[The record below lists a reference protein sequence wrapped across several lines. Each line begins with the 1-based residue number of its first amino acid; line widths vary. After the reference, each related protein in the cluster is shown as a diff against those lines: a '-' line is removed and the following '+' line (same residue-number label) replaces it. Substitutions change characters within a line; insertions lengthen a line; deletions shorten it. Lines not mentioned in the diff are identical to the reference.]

1 MAEMTPQ
8 AIAQINALIDE
19 MNRQRVTGQ
28 AMPDPRLS
36 FAGPAPSTAQNLMD
50 AMAMP
55 AQMATGVA
63 MQPVRA
69 GEAIGTA
76 AANPTIPNLT
86 SAGIETGLT
95 FLRPGMVLKSAGAGY
110 GAAAAKDT
118 GLFDAFAGPANAAKG
133 DKDAARA
140 ANAKAAASKAEGQAA
155 VEKAKAE
162 AAILKAKTEAERL
175 AAETRL
181 KEEEAKARLA
191 REAADKA
198 EYDRAVKTAETRR
211 DEIRATDKSFKDSTV
226 GQIYEKTG
234 GFAPMLAG
242 TVGGMAH
249 RMASG
254 VPKGPI
260 DKFLMPAIE
269 GSALTFA
276 GLNGPLIYDAFST
289 PVKNPQREALE
300 VYSLELPQG
309 HPNAAKAAAD
319 AQGMSEINP
328 VSNRAWSELTDP
340 MGQVRRAGT
349 AIAEGAP
356 AGLFGRNMPE
366 AGAAAVRGVGMV
378 PGLLAEG
385 YQVGMGRAAAAKAA
399 RNPAGASSTATGAN
413 AGRQGQAGTGANV
426 PPNPLA
432 STQGSYPK
440 LGAAE
445 RDYIRD
451 DYRSAVGQNMGP
463 LDPQI
468 ASDMLK
474 AKAKAEGG
482 KLNSTVSRI
491 AETNNNIRAFQ
502 AANNGRLPNTKKE
515 FDDFIFKNTK
525 TLGLLGAMGLGSALS
540 QPTE

>member
-110 GAAAAKDT
+110 GAAAAKDA

-211 DEIRATDKSFKDSTV
+211 DEIRATDKSFKDSNV
-226 GQIYEKTG
+226 GQVYEKTG
-234 GFAPMLAG
+234 GLAPMLAG
-242 TVGGMAH
+242 TVGGMVH
-249 RMASG
+249 RLASG
-254 VPKGPI
+254 APKGAI
-260 DKFLMPAIE
+260 DKYLMPAVE

-276 GLNGPLIYDAFST
+276 GLNAPLVYDALST

-300 VYSLELPQG
+300 VYSRELPQG
-309 HPNAAKAAAD
+309 HPNAAKAASD

-366 AGAAAVRGVGMV
+366 AGAAAVRGVGMM

-399 RNPAGASSTATGAN
+399 RNPASASSGGTGASGA
-413 AGRQGQAGTGANV
+413 GPGQAGI
-426 PPNPLA
+426 PPNAPAGPLA
-432 STQGSYPK
+432 NTQGNYPK
-440 LGAAE
+440 PGTPE
-445 RDYIRD
+445 RGYIRD
-451 DYRSAVGQNMGP
+451 EYRGAVLDAGGP
-463 LDPQI
+463 LDPRS
-468 ASDMLK
+468 ASRTIQT
-474 AKAKAEGG
+474 AAQNQGG
-482 KLNSTVSRI
+482 KLRGMEARI
-491 AETNNNIRAFQ
+491 SETNNNIKAFEAQ
-502 AANNGRLPNTKKE
+502 HGRLPISKKE
-515 FDDFIFKNTK
+515 FEDFIFKNTK

-540 QPTE
+540 QPTD